1 MRKVILCLLIFLF
14 SIGTVSAFSLS
25 GGGDWKYY
33 REITIK
39 ENSGKTLTNY
49 QILVELNS
57 ANFDFSKAKSD
68 GSDIRFSTDSQE
80 LSYWIEEWDSNAK
93 KAKIWVKVP
102 LIPAN
107 GQTTIKMWY
116 GNPSAGAVGDGDK
129 VFEFFDDF
137 EDGFDT
143 TKWKA
148 FKGSFEYPT
157 GIPKTNGYKV
167 EYTTKGGRKSNWLH
181 IWNTGGPGETG
192 GTAISG
198 EIKPC
203 AQCIVELK
211 YALETQKGRNYII
224 LADEDSESIMVIYA
238 PIGKGVGDNKSLYWY
253 NRDKFPEGDIAAYQD
268 TGLDLFTNV
277 LYKFKFEISS
287 VNPPEVYGWVNK
299 QFLGNIAYS
308 TKVSREKPRFIWF
321 NARHEGSNFWVDDI
335 IVRKYASPEP
345 TITIPQEHPTP
356 KPTPTPPKPPEGK
369 IKAVWL
375 YDYDRY
381 DLPTLM
387 NDLKSAGI
395 NTIFLSTDVN
405 NIWKYERF
413 VKTAHENGIEV
424 HAMILEIADNK
435 EEGIYDYTNF
445 YKNPNHKDEAVRDVE
460 EILNYNE
467 KSLGA
472 FDGINIDIEPYTSDL
487 WNSNRED
494 VWNDY
499 MEVISAIK
507 ERTNGR
513 IELSANILYDSRDY
527 TEDRIKDLAS
537 VLDFFVIMAYDSGG
551 SGFNTP
557 EEIKDAVAQEMG
569 SVRGQGAKA
578 VIGIGIHEG
587 FGDKSDVESCIND
600 LFDYY
605 SDDPAFLGISIF
617 RYHSY
622 SELPETKKTP
632 EGNRSTD
639 EQKKI
644 PGFECIFAITLL
656 AVAYILRWLKNE

>member
-1 MRKVILCLLIFLF
+1 ML
-14 SIGTVSAFSLS
+14 SLS
-25 GGGDWKYY
+25 QEQNSIYY
-33 REITIK
+33 LH
-39 ENSGKTLTNY
+39 NSEACDH
-49 QILVELNS
+49 ILPHLSSDLRVRHPPHLFFYFHS
-57 ANFDFSKAKSD
+57 DQKSQA
-68 GSDIRFSTDSQE
+68 ISQG
-80 LSYWIEEWDSNAK
+80 LQ
-93 KAKIWVKVP
+93 VP

-107 GQTTIKMWY
+107 GETKIKMYY
-116 GNPSAGAVGDGDK
+116 GNPSAGAVSDGDK

-137 EDGFDT
+137 ESGVIDT
-143 TKWKA
+143 TNKWEFDGTATIVDNPYPIGEDKVLDVSYDHYLYSKNTFPPPFA
-148 FKGSFEYPT
+148 YRCSGASSFGFSPNIGVVTYQHYDSTSGGTQLFWRAHPTVARPHENAWESAIKYEAHPADWSTAYSSIPPYQYKTWFVGETVVKNRSYHAHYVNGILVKEWTGTMIGNINPGIRVIGSHDQAEQYIDWVFIRKYADPEPTLTLSAEYPT
-157 GIPKTNGYKV
+157 T
-167 EYTTKGGRKSNWLH
+167 
-181 IWNTGGPGETG
+181 
-192 GTAISG
+192 
-198 EIKPC
+198 
-203 AQCIVELK
+203 
-211 YALETQKGRNYII
+211 
-224 LADEDSESIMVIYA
+224 
-238 PIGKGVGDNKSLYWY
+238 
-253 NRDKFPEGDIAAYQD
+253 
-268 TGLDLFTNV
+268 
-277 LYKFKFEISS
+277 
-287 VNPPEVYGWVNK
+287 
-299 QFLGNIAYS
+299 
-308 TKVSREKPRFIWF
+308 
-321 NARHEGSNFWVDDI
+321 
-335 IVRKYASPEP
+335 
-345 TITIPQEHPTP
+345 

-445 YKNPNHKDEAVRDVE
+445 YKNPYHKDEAVRDVE

-499 MEVISAIK
+499 MEVINAIK
-507 ERTNGR
+507 EKINGR
-513 IELSANILYDSRDY
+513 IELSADILYDSRDY
-527 TEDRIKDLAS
+527 TDDKIKDLAS

-622 SELPETKKTP
+622 SELPDTKKTP
-632 EGNRSTD
+632 EGNRSTE
-639 EQKKI
+639 EQKEI